1 MGSKRAILLVMDSF
15 GIGAAPDARH
25 FRQGAGT
32 DVGADTLGHIAEAFM
47 NGSATSPARPLHLPH
62 LCSLGLG
69 QAARLARG
77 RDIDGWDTPVP
88 LLGSHACAAP
98 VGTGKDT
105 PSGHWELAGVPVDFN
120 WSYFPEQ
127 PDCFPGAL
135 LDDIFHRW
143 GTSGSLGNCHA
154 SGTTI
159 IESLGAEHLLT
170 GLPIFYTSADSVFQV
185 ACHEEAFGLD
195 RLIALCKTVRESLD
209 NSPWRV
215 GRVIARPFSG
225 GPAGPFRRTSNRKD
239 FAVPPPAPTLLDN
252 VSSAGRDVV
261 AIGKTGDIF
270 AHRGTTVEIRASGHH
285 AIMEQTLLA
294 LETCGDGGLI
304 VTNFVDFDAVFGHRR
319 DIAGYGLALEEFDAM
334 LPSLFQS
341 LRQGDLLCIT
351 ADHGNDPSM
360 HGSDHTREFVPV
372 LFYGPDFAKGIDFG
386 VRHTFADVG
395 QSLARWL
402 DIPPVPTGVAM
413 F

>member
-1 MGSKRAILLVMDSF
+1 MDSF
-15 GIGAAPDARH
+15 GIGAAPDAGR
-25 FRQGAGT
+25 FRQGSWT
-32 DVGADTLGHIAEAFM
+32 DVGADTLGHIAEAFL
-47 NGSATSPARPLHLPH
+47 NGSATSPARPLDLPH
-62 LCSLGLG
+62 LRSLGLG
-69 QAARLARG
+69 QAASLARG
-77 RDIDGWDTPVP
+77 RDIAGWDTPAP
-88 LLGSHACAAP
+88 LIGSHACATP

-105 PSGHWELAGVPVDFN
+105 PSGHWELAGVPVEFD
-120 WSYFPEQ
+120 WTYFPEQ
-127 PDCFPGAL
+127 PDCFPTAL
-135 LDDIFHRW
+135 LEDIFQRW
-143 GTSGSLGNCHA
+143 GTPGSLGNCHA

-159 IESLGAEHLLT
+159 IESLGPEHLRT

-195 RLIALCKTVRESLD
+195 RLIALCKTIREALD
-209 NSPWRV
+209 ASPWRV

-225 GPAGPFRRTSNRKD
+225 GTAGPFQRTSNRKD

-252 VSSAGRDVV
+252 VSSAGRDVI

-270 AHRGTTVEIRASGHH
+270 AHRGTTMEIRASGHP
-285 AIMEQTLLA
+285 ALMEQTLQA
-294 LETCGDGGLI
+294 LQTCGDGGLV

-319 DIAGYGLALEEFDAM
+319 DIAGYGLALEAFDRM

-341 LRQGDLLCIT
+341 LRPGDLLCIT

-372 LFYGPDFAKGIDFG
+372 LFYGPSFGGGIDFG
-386 VRHTFADVG
+386 VRASFADVG

-402 DIPPVPTGVAM
+402 GVPPVPTGVAM